1 MLVVGESPL
10 VGVESTDDD
19 AGCTEEANIMNGQ
32 RVRVGRVLLRRP
44 LSLSLYPLWCLLGR
58 SGNRAEKSYVALPGM
73 QLAGGGPNSAKATN
87 CRHTRR
93 SIRSDPMCVKFAQE
107 ACHVRMMH

>member
-32 RVRVGRVLLRRP
+32 RVRACAVRVSRVLLRRP
-44 LSLSLYPLWCLLGR
+44 LSLSLYP
-58 SGNRAEKSYVALPGM
+58 RAVVFVGQKRQS
-73 QLAGGGPNSAKATN
+73 
-87 CRHTRR
+87 C
-93 SIRSDPMCVKFAQE
+93 
-107 ACHVRMMH
+107 

>member
-32 RVRVGRVLLRRP
+32 RVRGPRQSGVITTPP
-44 LSLSLYPLWCLLGR
+44 LSLALSARCGVCWAEAAIMLKSLIWRCLEC
-58 SGNRAEKSYVALPGM
+58 NWP
-73 QLAGGGPNSAKATN
+73 LAGQSLQKPKIVVIQVDPNVT
-87 CRHTRR
+87 
-93 SIRSDPMCVKFAQE
+93 IQCV
-107 ACHVRMMH
+107 

>member
-32 RVRVGRVLLRRP
+32 RVRGPRQSGVITTPP

-58 SGNRAEKSYVALPGM
+58 SGNHAEKSYLALPGM
-73 QLAGGGPNSAKATN
+73 QLAVGRAIPAKAKN
-87 CRHTRR
+87 CRHTSR
-93 SIRSDPMCVKFAQE
+93 SKRYDPQVSWL
-107 ACHVRMMH
+107 V

>member
-32 RVRVGRVLLRRP
+32 RVRGPRQSGVITTPP
-44 LSLSLYPLWCLLGR
+44 LSL
-58 SGNRAEKSYVALPGM
+58 AL
-73 QLAGGGPNSAKATN
+73 SAVVFVGQKRQS
-87 CRHTRR
+87 C
-93 SIRSDPMCVKFAQE
+93 
-107 ACHVRMMH
+107 

>member
-44 LSLSLYPLWCLLGR
+44 LSLS
-58 SGNRAEKSYVALPGM
+58 
-73 QLAGGGPNSAKATN
+73 
-87 CRHTRR
+87 R
-93 SIRSDPMCVKFAQE
+93 SIRCGVCWAEAAIMLKSLIWRCLECNWPLAGQSLQKPKIVVMQVDPNVTIQCV
-107 ACHVRMMH
+107 